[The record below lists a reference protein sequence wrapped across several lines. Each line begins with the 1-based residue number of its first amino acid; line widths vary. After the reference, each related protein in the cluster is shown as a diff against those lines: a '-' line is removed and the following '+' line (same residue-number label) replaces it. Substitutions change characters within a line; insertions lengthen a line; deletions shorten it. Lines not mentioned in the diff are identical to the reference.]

1 MLSGVTVCLV
11 CGRRRRLTAFVVR
24 CFNQAKGYIFIDQ
37 GKVNQA
43 VDFILQQQNRDG
55 TFRVSS
61 AIPTPTPLISRS
73 RSVNH
78 GVEFVAGSR
87 LRREPV

>member
-1 MLSGVTVCLV
+1 MLSGVTVGLV
-11 CGRRRRLTAFVVR
+11 CRRRRRLTAFVVR

-55 TFRVSS
+55 TFRVSTTVPPPVS
-61 AIPTPTPLISRS
+61 QSGSVSR
-73 RSVNH
+73 
-78 GVEFVAGSR
+78 GFVS
-87 LRREPV
+87 